1 MNADKQKT
9 NTRQDCCCRGFS
21 IVEVLIALI
30 ILAIGLLAIAGLQ
43 TTGLRA
49 NNSAYLLSQ
58 ATFAS
63 YDIFD
68 RMRANRSHAQNGN
81 YNIVIQFDE
90 NEDIMDKAEQ
100 ELNSADLVQ
109 IAEDDLT
116 EWIAFLDSSLPG
128 LRKVSV
134 NVSNEIITVE
144 IQWNESRE
152 EPEDDSDLSV
162 IRTQS
167 QL

>member
-1 MNADKQKT
+1 MIANNQKSNAR
-9 NTRQDCCCRGFS
+9 NAYCSYGFS

-43 TTGLRA
+43 MTGLRA

-58 ATFAS
+58 ATFSS
-63 YDIFD
+63 YDILD

-90 NEDIMDKAEQ
+90 NEVIMDKAEQ
-100 ELNSADLVQ
+100 ELDSADLAQ
-109 IAEDDLT
+109 IVYDDLY
-116 EWIAFLDSSLPG
+116 EWIAFLDGSLPG

-134 NVSNEIITVE
+134 NVNNRIATIEII
-144 IQWNESRE
+144 WNESRT
-152 EPEDDSDLSV
+152 EPDDDSDLSV
-162 IRTQS
+162 ITTQS